1 MNVRRPRGL
10 LPLRH
15 PRFRLLVAGQ
25 LGSNVGDAFY
35 AVALPWYVLSTHGGV
50 VLLATVLAAYG
61 VPRTVLLA
69 VGGHAS
75 DRWRPW
81 TVMMA
86 SDTVRCAVL
95 VALAVVAATA
105 TPEAATLVPIAA
117 VLGAGEGLFLPG
129 SMAIVPSLLPGDDL
143 QAGNALS
150 SGALQLATLIG
161 PGIGGVVVAFGGASI
176 AFAIDAA
183 SFALSAITLLGI
195 RRASEP
201 ALSVIGEIDHAPSTR
216 DGPDRPDRPDRPS
229 LREVLTN
236 ERVLWVILAVST
248 AANLGSGGMAE
259 VALPALAHGPLR
271 SGAAGYGVI
280 VAGFGAGA
288 LIGTLV
294 AAQLRTPSRPAV
306 VASIS
311 FLIEAA
317 AMAAT
322 PFLGTTGAVAGA
334 LVVIGACNGF
344 GNVLTLTVFQ
354 RWAPPHLIGRLSGLI
369 MLASY
374 GVFPI
379 SVLSAG
385 LVVHADGPTPLFL
398 IAAALL
404 AVALAGG
411 LTQRSWRQFG
421 VANPS
426 APAAPATRTASTL

>member
-1 MNVRRPRGL
+1 M
-10 LPLRH
+10 
-15 PRFRLLVAGQ
+15 
-25 LGSNVGDAFY
+25 
-35 AVALPWYVLSTHGGV
+35 
-50 VLLATVLAAYG
+50 LLATVLAAYG

-81 TVMMA
+81 TVMMT
-86 SDTVRCAVL
+86 SDALRFAVL
-95 VALAVVAATA
+95 IALAVVAAT
-105 TPEAATLVPIAA
+105 TRPEVATLVPIAA
-117 VLGAGEGLFLPG
+117 VLGAGEGMFLPG

-176 AFAIDAA
+176 AFGIDAA
-183 SFALSAITLLGI
+183 SFALSAITLLGV
-195 RRASEP
+195 RRASGP
-201 ALSVIGEIDHAPSTR
+201 ASSKLAGIGHPASE
-216 DGPDRPDRPDRPS
+216 PDRRGGPS
-229 LREVLTN
+229 LRDVLAH
-236 ERVLWVILAVST
+236 ERVLWVILAVSI

-271 SGAAGYGVI
+271 SGATGYGAI

-288 LIGTLV
+288 LVGTLV
-294 AAQLRTPSRPAV
+294 AAQLRTPKRPAV
-306 VASIS
+306 VASIA
-311 FLIEAA
+311 FLVEAA

-322 PFLGTTGAVAGA
+322 PFLDATGAVAGA
-334 LVVIGACNGF
+334 LVVFGVCNGF

-354 RWAPPHLIGRLSGLI
+354 HWAPPHLIGRLSGLI
-369 MLASY
+369 MMASY

-379 SVLSAG
+379 SVTAAG
-385 LVVHADGPTPLFL
+385 LVVHAAGPTPFFV

-421 VANPS
+421 VANTADPEV
-426 APAAPATRTASTL
+426 PATPTSRTASTL